1 MKKTVRSA
9 RTTHDKKEI
18 LMKFG
23 QSKAVLALVIAGVLG
38 LAGCASSGGANG
50 KGSESASTTNAAANT
65 PATDNSAATAAAQ
78 AASEMDP
85 LKKDIQFGFD
95 KSLLSSEDRGILK
108 KDASILKAHPSVKVV
123 IAGHADERGTD
134 AYNIVLGQKRA
145 KAARIY
151 LIRLGVSAKRIKI
164 VSYGKREIPNYS
176 VCSDHNE
183 SCWSKNR
190 IAHFMKITM

>member
-1 MKKTVRSA
+1 
-9 RTTHDKKEI
+9 
-18 LMKFG
+18 
-23 QSKAVLALVIAGVLG
+23 
-38 LAGCASSGGANG
+38 
-50 KGSESASTTNAAANT
+50 
-65 PATDNSAATAAAQ
+65 
-78 AASEMDP
+78 MDP

>member
-1 MKKTVRSA
+1 
-9 RTTHDKKEI
+9 
-18 LMKFG
+18 MKFG
-23 QSKAVLALVIAGVLG
+23 QSKAVLALVITGVLG

-50 KGSESASTTNAAANT
+50 KGSESTSTNNASATTPA
-65 PATDNSAATAAAQ
+65 ATDNSAAAQ

-95 KSLLSSEDRGILK
+95 KALLSSEDRGILK

-145 KAARIY
+145 KAARTY

>member
-1 MKKTVRSA
+1 
-9 RTTHDKKEI
+9 
-18 LMKFG
+18 MKFG

-38 LAGCASSGGANG
+38 LAGCASSGGAKGN
-50 KGSESASTTNAAANT
+50 GSESASTTNAAATNAAAT
-65 PATDNSAATAAAQ
+65 NAPATDNSAATAAAQ

-108 KDASILKAHPSVKVV
+108 KDASILTAHPSVKVV

-164 VSYGKREIPNYS
+164 VSYGKREIPDYS

>member
-1 MKKTVRSA
+1 
-9 RTTHDKKEI
+9 
-18 LMKFG
+18 MKFG
-23 QSKAVLALVIAGVLG
+23 QSKAVLTLVIAGVLG
-38 LAGCASSGGANG
+38 LAGCASSGGAKGN
-50 KGSESASTTNAAANT
+50 GSESASTTNAAATNA

-164 VSYGKREIPNYS
+164 VSYGKREIPDYS

-190 IAHFMKITM
+190 IAHFMEITM

>member
-1 MKKTVRSA
+1 
-9 RTTHDKKEI
+9 
-18 LMKFG
+18 MKFG

-50 KGSESASTTNAAANT
+50 KGSESASTTNAAAST
-65 PATDNSAATAAAQ
+65 PAPATDNTAATAAAQ